1 MGEKGEEE
9 ANGLMPIMKSVVLLT
24 RTEIKISNHNRLGF
38 CFTLR
43 YHLSFFSSFLSHL
56 KFPRSRKHIVMSTHD
71 IER

>member
-43 YHLSFFSSFLSHL
+43 HPLSFFSSFLSHL
-56 KFPRSRKHIVMSTHD
+56 KFPHSRKHIFMSTHD